1 MKDFIEILKIIVWPL
16 VTLMLAMRFRHAIEA
31 LIPGAK
37 IKFKLAGIEVETTL
51 KEFTTVIQ
59 ETYRH
64 GELTDKQ
71 WVWLE
76 RLKKEGKIPYNH
88 QTDYHDLRPLR
99 NSGLI
104 REHPEG
110 WLSNCQSVSITPLGE
125 FLLKNKNA

>member
-1 MKDFIEILKIIVWPL
+1 MEHFIEILRIVVWPL
-16 VTLMLAMRFRHAIEA
+16 VTLILAMIFRPAIEA

-37 IKFKLAGIEVETTL
+37 VKFELAGIEVETTL
-51 KEFTTVIQ
+51 KEITTVIQ

-71 WVWLE
+71 WTWLE
-76 RLKKEGKIPYNH
+76 RLRKEPNIPYNH
-88 QTDYHDLRPLR
+88 QTDYDDLRPLR

-104 REHPEG
+104 HEHPEG
-110 WLSNCQSVSITPLGE
+110 WLTTCQSVSITSLGE